1 MKILKFLML
10 ICSIL
15 IGQSTFAQGDP
26 FEMFPATTNVA
37 SYASTPQ
44 TWAFIRYG
52 STPVD
57 YYTGKAMISVPIY
70 TYSDNDFEI
79 PISAGYAS
87 EGFIPNRP
95 TGILGLNWYLNCG
108 GSISREIRGIPD
120 DFVDEEGNMSGFL
133 RGSATSDDSMFK
145 LEVGGLNSTLT
156 AYQVN
161 GRETTSDIYHFNFL
175 GHSGTFHFN
184 GNKDVMVYNTNGLH
198 GTYSIETYLNNDL
211 QGFKVTTADGYQ
223 YIFGNEYDSA
233 YEDSV
238 ERSIQGSFA
247 TVANLNIN
255 DYRPI
260 VTWNLTK
267 IIAPNGR
274 VVEFEYTDV
283 SSVMMYPSINPKTTN
298 NPFLVMSFTTGGST
312 DEFGRNHYRNIS
324 ITRTSYLEKIIID
337 DDNSNEGSD
346 GEKIVIEFEKS
357 LKGCSDRPESDRT
370 SDICY
375 DHNVTQ
381 ELYKLDAV
389 RVKTFNGEQIHNT
402 SFKYKITNNRLI
414 LTTISTDGLGDY
426 KMAYYEDY
434 PYPAISTSDI
444 DFWGFY
450 NGRGNSYTTIQGSSV
465 NSNFEDVITSEAKL
479 PDWRYSR
486 LGCIKRITYPT
497 KGFTEFEYEA
507 NLADYILLRREH
519 NHSIVDFD
527 TSISGGEGDFVYEPK
542 WYLVSQCS
550 YKTLFQNT
558 DETGGVRIKKITD
571 YDGLGGF
578 QSREFLYDEG
588 TVHSFP
594 KYYGAKICGYQTY
607 FPLLDYPINSLDKQ
621 HIGYARVKEIF
632 ADGSCVEYHYNSYKT
647 HPDEYNEQ
655 HKEIVET
662 AGMISIPNS
671 KWEKFINNIQR
682 ESNSN
687 SNKRGKLNCQEFFN
701 ANGELVRKT
710 SYEYAMHND
719 NHSAYVVLSGRY
731 AYSVKQYIGDY
742 RLVGVKD
749 IMYYGDNSIS
759 TSKTISYDSL
769 GRNDLTITTYADGS
783 QSFSGTQYQ
792 TDEGRHQLDCPR
804 HQFEAYSESNNNII
818 LRNAV
823 YYDYHKTADSLLLP
837 KSIKRAIIP
846 DYYMLNADLSN
857 LDYRSIGHIE
867 SYNSYNRPIE
877 VVDEHGVHTAILWGY
892 NGMYPIATVKNMTW
906 SELQS
911 LLMLQS
917 DAPLTGALD
926 DTQRAT
932 LYDKTGVLVDAY
944 EYEPLVGMTKH
955 YDNNGK
961 IITYGYDSFGRL
973 TSTSDEMGGIQLYR
987 YNLSGGDSPS
997 LDIGD
1002 ITLTPSNPSSS
1013 IIPNNN

>member
-1 MKILKFLML
+1 MNIIKKLILL
-10 ICSIL
+10 ICPIM

-26 FEMFPATTNVA
+26 FENLPTTTNVA

-120 DFVDEEGNMSGFL
+120 DFVDEEVNMSGFL
-133 RGSATSDDSMFK
+133 RGSATSDDSIFK

-161 GRETTSDIYHFNFL
+161 DCETTSDIYHFNFL

-184 GNKDVMVYNTNGLH
+184 GDKDVVIYNTNGLH
-198 GTYSIETYLNNDL
+198 GTYSIETYLNNNL

-238 ERSIQGSFA
+238 ERSIKGSFA

-283 SSVMMYPSINPKTTN
+283 SSATIYPSINPKTTN
-298 NPFLVMSFTTGGST
+298 NPFLVMSFTTGDSIDMYGV
-312 DEFGRNHYRNIS
+312 NHYRNIS
-324 ITRTSYLEKIIID
+324 ITRTCYLEKIIID
-337 DDNSNEGSD
+337 DDNTCEGSD

-357 LKGCSDRPESDRT
+357 LKGCLDRPESDRT

-389 RVKTFNGEQIHNT
+389 RVKTFDGEQIHNT
-402 SFKYKITNNRLI
+402 SFIYKITNNRLI

-426 KMAYYEDY
+426 KISYYEDY
-434 PYPAISTSDI
+434 PYPAISTADI

-450 NGRGNSYTTIQGSSV
+450 NGRGNSYTTIHGSSV
-465 NSNFEDVITSEAKL
+465 DDNLEDIITSEAKL

-507 NLADYILLRREH
+507 NTADCILLRREKY
-519 NHSIVDFD
+519 SYIADSETPVSDSEIED
-527 TSISGGEGDFVYEPK
+527 ACEPK
-542 WYLVSQCS
+542 WYLVCQFS
-550 YKTLFQNT
+550 YKKFFENT
-558 DETGGVRIKKITD
+558 DETGGVRIKRITD

-578 QSREFLYDEG
+578 QSREFLYDKG
-588 TVHSFP
+588 TVYSFP
-594 KYYGAKICGYQTY
+594 KYYGGKIGLYQTY

-621 HIGYARVKEIF
+621 HIGYAKVKEMF
-632 ADGSCVEYHYNSYKT
+632 ADESYVVHHYNSYET
-647 HPDEYNEQ
+647 HPDEYDDQQKKKIESAEIIDILN
-655 HKEIVET
+655 HKWV
-662 AGMISIPNS
+662 N
-671 KWEKFINNIQR
+671 FINNILR
-682 ESNSN
+682 EPNSN
-687 SNKRGKLNCQEFFN
+687 NNKRGKLNCQEFFN

-742 RLVGVKD
+742 RLVGIKD

-759 TSKTISYDSL
+759 TIKTISYDSL

-792 TDEGRHQLDCPR
+792 ADEGRHQLDCPK

-846 DYYMLNADLSN
+846 DYYMLNTDLSN
-857 LDYRSIGHIE
+857 LDYRSIGDIV

-892 NGMYPIATVKNMTW
+892 NGMYPVATVKNMTW
-906 SELQS
+906 YELKS
-911 LLMLQS
+911 LLRLKS
-917 DAPLTGALD
+917 NNPLTGALE
-926 DTQRAT
+926 DTQRNT
-932 LYDKTGVLVDAY
+932 LYSETGVLVDVY
-944 EYEPLVGMTKH
+944 EYEPLIGITKH

-961 IITYGYDSFGRL
+961 MTSYSYDSFGRL

-987 YNLSGGDSPS
+987 YNLSGGDFPS
-997 LDIGD
+997 LDMGD
-1002 ITLTPSNPSSS
+1002 ITPNKPSSS